1 MYVDPQAL
9 VAAAME
15 LESAATRLRGIV
27 STAQPTLRV
36 LPAGSEEVSGSAAN
50 YFNTISGS
58 LASSADR
65 AIEELTAAA
74 AALRKNAAAYELEDQ
89 LTKTSLAAAPI

>member
-50 YFNTISGS
+50 YF
-58 LASSADR
+58 
-65 AIEELTAAA
+65 
-74 AALRKNAAAYELEDQ
+74 
-89 LTKTSLAAAPI
+89 

>member
-58 LASSADR
+58 LASSTDR

-74 AALRKNAAAYELEDQ
+74 AALRKNAA
-89 LTKTSLAAAPI
+89 